1 MDEVLQAN
9 IFFFVTSV
17 AVIVF
22 TLLLCLAL
30 FYIIKILQSV
40 RRIINRIDTESEMI
54 VEDVKQLRSYVL
66 GGSLV
71 SQLVSFLTRR
81 RRGKTTREKQGTHVD
96 VTDEN

>member
-66 GGSLV
+66 GGGFV
-71 SQLVSFLTRR
+71 SQLVSFFTRR